1 MIAGEWWNANVVDV
15 ETQALATGTQPNN
28 SDAFTIN
35 GLPGDL
41 YPCSQNTDQEV
52 GSYYMAANAY
62 VSDAGVPFNST
73 ATRGIVVYEGAPTTA
88 SPIMPL
94 MPAFNDTPT
103 AHKFF
108 TTITGL
114 AGGPHWVPVPHQID
128 EHMFVTV
135 NMGISACP
143 TCLNGTRLSA
153 SMNNYSFVTPTS
165 LSMLQAFY
173 FNVSGIYTPDF
184 PNTPPV
190 KFDYTN
196 DSINVLNSS
205 LLITPKST
213 SVKVLKCALALGISY
228 SFRRREWT
236 DERVYFATT
245 ST

>member
-15 ETQALATGTQPNN
+15 ETQALASGAQPNN

-41 YPCSQNTDQEV
+41 YPCSQN
-52 GSYYMAANAY
+52 S
-62 VSDAGVPFNST
+62 
-73 ATRGIVVYEGAPTTA
+73 
-88 SPIMPL
+88 
-94 MPAFNDTPT
+94 
-103 AHKFF
+103 
-108 TTITGL
+108 
-114 AGGPHWVPVPHQID
+114 GPHWVPVPRQID

-153 SMNNYSFVTPTS
+153 SMNNYSFVNPTS
-165 LSMLQAFY
+165 LSLLQAFY

-184 PNTPPV
+184 PDTPPV

-196 DSINVLNSS
+196 DSINILNSS
-205 LLITPKST
+205 L
-213 SVKVLKCALALGISY
+213 CALALGISY

-245 ST
+245 SN